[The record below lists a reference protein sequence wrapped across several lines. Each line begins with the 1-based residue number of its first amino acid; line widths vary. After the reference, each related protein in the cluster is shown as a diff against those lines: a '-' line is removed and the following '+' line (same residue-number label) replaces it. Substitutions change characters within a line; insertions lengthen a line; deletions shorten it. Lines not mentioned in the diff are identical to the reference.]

1 MKVNTAAMNDNEPVT
16 RQANRLWPLY
26 AVGLALMAFGFYFA
40 FFESAPPKPTASAKI
55 AVVGTGTDSVPKD
68 LDRSASVMLA
78 VKPMSRKS
86 KVLLQQSQSSKDNKT
101 VETELRVVMQDTPA
115 GGLSFERSYP
125 DVEIQIR
132 GGEGSLDG
140 DIPAHVADLLMT
152 VRHHVELDPN
162 GQIKAY
168 ELTSSQSGQLGPL
181 LAMMKDAMQMLSPQF
196 PREAVNVDEPWS
208 YRAPYELRSEDG
220 SVTVQGDY
228 QVSSTFR
235 GVQVVDGRR
244 LAVVEQNLSG
254 NGKGKFKNGDATAS
268 FSNTGVGHAVFFFDM
283 EAGQVVRSGVV
294 FEQVSSLGKA
304 PGVQS
309 TTRLSL
315 EPAL

>member
-1 MKVNTAAMNDNEPVT
+1 MNDNEPVI
-16 RQANRLWPLY
+16 RPANRLWPLY
-26 AVGLALMAFGFYFA
+26 VVGLALMAFGFYFA
-40 FFESAPPKPTASAKI
+40 FFQNEPPHFSVPAQI
-55 AVVGTGTDSVPKD
+55 EVVGTGTDNVPKD

-78 VKPMSRKS
+78 VKPMARKS
-86 KVLLQQSQSSKDNKT
+86 KVLLQQSQASKDKKP
-101 VETELRVVMQDTPA
+101 VETELRLVMQDTPA

-125 DVEIQIR
+125 EVEIQVR
-132 GGEGSLDG
+132 GGEGG
-140 DIPAHVADLLMT
+140 MEADIPAHVADLLMT

-162 GQIKAY
+162 GQVKAY
-168 ELTSSQSGQLGPL
+168 ELTSSQPGQLGPL
-181 LAMMKDAMQMLSPQF
+181 LAMMKDAMQMLTPQF

-208 YRAPYELRSEDG
+208 YRAPYELHSEDG
-220 SVTVQGDY
+220 LVTVQGDY

-235 GVQVVDGRR
+235 GVQVVDGRK

-254 NGKGKFKNGDATAS
+254 TGSGQFKNGDATES

-283 EAGQVVRSGVV
+283 EAGQVIRSGVV
-294 FEQVSSLGKA
+294 FEQVSTLGNA

-315 EPAL
+315 EPAP